1 MRHKT
6 ITDAIAISPPFLRH
20 NGSISSRVERCGEE
34 MMMLERFVLAILATV
49 SFYLFWQL
57 GDRSIPLAS
66 SDRYPKPF
74 DLSLIAEKP

>member
-1 MRHKT
+1 
-6 ITDAIAISPPFLRH
+6 
-20 NGSISSRVERCGEE
+20 
-34 MMMLERFVLAILATV
+34 MMLERFVLAILATV